1 MQLKGSIWKPAIIG
15 LIAVLSGGWLL
26 QQGTNRNVYVKMRL
40 FQDLVRTIS
49 DRYVEPVEPTDLYD
63 LAIEGLIEGLGDPH
77 STVLTPDDY
86 SELRLQTTGN
96 YGGLGI
102 RIDDKD
108 GWITVV
114 ATLPNT
120 PAERAGLHAGDRII
134 EVDGQSSRGWK
145 PDDAVRVLRG
155 PKGSPVN
162 IKVSR
167 VGVDDPIPF
176 RIVRDAIHVDYVT
189 AFMLAPEIGYVRLQQ
204 FSESSADEI
213 RELVASMSE
222 EGMTGLV
229 FDLRGNP
236 GGLLE
241 EGVAVSD
248 LFLDPGSEVVETRS
262 RIPEQNDTYYAS
274 QKPIDP
280 DLPVIVLVDGYA
292 ASASEIVAGALQD
305 HDRALVIGKPTFGKG
320 SVQTLFPLPA
330 GNYLKLTTA
339 KWYTPNGRSIHR
351 ESEAGELLAL
361 APAEAGRASAGRG
374 SAGGTT
380 SSEGTT
386 VQEVYYTDSGRE
398 VYGGGGINPDLL
410 IIADT
415 LTSVEREFRGALGD
429 RVAAYSD
436 ALFRFAVK
444 YAHEHPNLNPDFE
457 VGPALLD
464 QLYLSLLDSGLD
476 VARELYDGSERLIK
490 REIGIQ
496 LALVAIDESAAMRR
510 RLVLDRQVEA
520 AVALLNQ
527 GDSQS
532 QLFALAEAARADRE
546 QTRER

>member
-1 MQLKGSIWKPAIIG
+1 MQLRGSIWKPAIIG
-15 LIAVLSGGWLL
+15 LTAILSGGWLL
-26 QQGTNRNVYVKMRL
+26 QQATNRNVYVKMRL

-77 STVLTPDDY
+77 STVLTPDEY

-120 PAERAGLHAGDRII
+120 PAERAGLRAGDRII

-145 PDDAVRVLRG
+145 SDDAVRVLRG

-162 IKVSR
+162 IRVSR

-176 RIVRDAIHVDYVT
+176 RIVRGAIHVDYVT

-204 FSESSADEI
+204 FSESAADEI
-213 RELVASMSE
+213 RELVAALSE
-222 EGMTGLV
+222 EGMKGLI

-236 GGLLE
+236 GGLLD

-248 LFLDPGSEVVETRS
+248 LFLDAESEVVETRS
-262 RIPEQNDTYYAS
+262 RIPEQNETYYAS
-274 QKPIDP
+274 RNPMDP
-280 DLPVIVLVDGYA
+280 DLPVIVLVDGFA

-305 HDRALVIGKPTFGKG
+305 HDRALVVGTPTFGKG
-320 SVQTLFPLPA
+320 SVQTLFPLPG

-339 KWYTPNGRSIHR
+339 KWYTPSGRSIHR
-351 ESEAGELLAL
+351 ESTAGELRAL
-361 APAEAGRASAGRG
+361 APAEVGRASA
-374 SAGGTT
+374 AGGAGVTG
-380 SSEGTT
+380 SEVTT

-398 VYGGGGINPDLL
+398 VYGGGGISPDL
-410 IIADT
+410 IVRSDT
-415 LTSVEREFRGALGD
+415 LTLVERGFRGALGD
-429 RVAAYSD
+429 QVAPYND
-436 ALFRFAVK
+436 ALFRFAVE
-444 YAHEHPNLNPDFE
+444 YAHEHPNLTPGFA
-457 VGPALLD
+457 VGPEMLD
-464 QLYLSLLDSGLD
+464 QLYLWLLDAGID
-476 VARELYDGSERLIK
+476 VPRELYDGSERLIA

-496 LALVAIDESAAMRR
+496 LALVAFDESAAMHR
-510 RLVLDRQVEA
+510 RLVLDAQVES
-520 AVALLNQ
+520 AVELLSQ
-527 GDSQS
+527 GYSQS
-532 QLFALAEAARADRE
+532 QLLALAEESRVDRE
-546 QTRER
+546 DTLRR